1 METIYPF
8 AHIVHLVL
16 AIIFLGYVFF
26 DVIIFPVVKKRVGEE
41 KAKEVKQAISSRT
54 IHIMPYA
61 VIALILTGGMMMTHF
76 VSSKL
81 GWFNTPMQQLFMLKV
96 LFATIIALGITFSI
110 SYRKI
115 TGKPNAL
122 TAKYLHPLALVLGFF
137 IIVLAKAMFIV

>member
-26 DVIIFPVVKKRVGEE
+26 DVIIFPVVKKRIGEE

-96 LFATIIALGITFSI
+96 LFATIIALGIAFSI